1 MGSIG
6 IGGVTV
12 LEELGVTEEDALLVE
27 VEEDEVEPIEEL
39 EPCTLLLE

>member
-12 LEELGVTEEDALLVE
+12 LEELGVTEDDVLLVE
-27 VEEDEVEPIEEL
+27 VEDDDDEPVEEL

>member
-12 LEELGVTEEDALLVE
+12 LEELGVTEEDVLLVE
-27 VEEDEVEPIEEL
+27 AEDDEPVEEL